1 MQDVNWSDLRY
12 LLAVS
17 RKGSFGAAGRQ
28 LGVDGT
34 TVARR
39 VRRLEAALGARL
51 LERGE
56 AGVVTL
62 SETGCRAIERA
73 EGVEREIGD
82 LLASVSGGD
91 LDVSG
96 RVVVTAV
103 PSIVNRLLIPA
114 VDRLLSNHPALEL
127 DLIGEA
133 RNLSLTRR
141 EADIALRLARP
152 TEGGMKVKA
161 RKIGRL
167 EYQPYVSTTHS
178 DEVMGTQPWITY
190 HDALLDLPH
199 AAWMARRIGHKN
211 EAGCRLRIADMEA
224 AVEAVAA
231 GLGRCLL
238 PRYAAAGN
246 PRVKCASMG
255 ATGPSV
261 SRDVWL
267 LVHGDLVGLARIE
280 AVSNW
285 LCQIFARSDL

>member
-1 MQDVNWSDLRY
+1 MDWTDLRY

-51 LERGE
+51 FERGE
-56 AGVVTL
+56 AGIVTL
-62 SETGCRAIERA
+62 SEAGCRAIERA
-73 EGVEREIGD
+73 EGVEREIAD

-114 VDRLLSNHPALEL
+114 ADRLLGDHPALEL
-127 DLIGEA
+127 DLVGEA

-161 RKIGRL
+161 RKIGRVD
-167 EYQPYVSTTHS
+167 YQPYVSATHP
-178 DEVMGTQPWITY
+178 DELVETLPWITY

-199 AAWMARRIGHKN
+199 AAWMARRIGYKC
-211 EAGCRLRIADMEA
+211 EAGCRLRIADIEA
-224 AVEAVAA
+224 AVEAVAT

-238 PRYAAAGN
+238 PRYAVAGN
-246 PRVKCASMG
+246 PRVKSASMG

-267 LVHGDLVGLARIE
+267 LVHGDLAGLARIV

-285 LCQIFARSDL
+285 LCRIFARSEL